1 MGKEKKLINLQATET
16 VVDDRKIID
25 ANQLNVD
32 CITSNNNKF
41 SLDSEGN
48 MNVKSI
54 TSEKPIG
61 GITFND
67 IYPVGSIYLS
77 VNGTNPT
84 NYFGGTWNLF
94 GEGRTLVCVSSNE
107 GEFNTVEKTGGE
119 KYHTLSQ
126 NEMPNHSHGMDAH
139 RHLTYK
145 TYKIKYTKG
154 TLNAAF
160 TGDSVDGLSG
170 STNYSDYASSNISA
184 TGGGQAHNNMM
195 PYITCYIWKRV
206 A

>member
-1 MGKEKKLINLQATET
+1 MGKEKSLINLQATET

-48 MNVKSI
+48 MSVKSI

-61 GITFND
+61 TITFND

-84 NYFGGTWNLF
+84 NYFWGTWTLF

-119 KYHTLSQ
+119 KYHTLSED
-126 NEMPNHSHGMDAH
+126 EMPNHQHGNI
-139 RHLTYK
+139 RLTKQYFITAWNDYK
-145 TYKIKYTKG
+145 G
-154 TLNAAF
+154 NAKAF
-160 TGDSVDGLSG
+160 NIDGDYH
-170 STNYSDYASSNISA
+170 TNVSNY
-184 TGGGQAHNNMM
+184 GGGVSNSFDTDFRGGDKPHNNMM

>member
-1 MGKEKKLINLQATET
+1 MVKEKSLINLQATET

-25 ANQLNVD
+25 ANQLNID

-48 MNVKSI
+48 MSVKSI

-67 IYPVGSIYLS
+67 VYPVGSIYLS

-84 NYFGGTWNLF
+84 NYFGGTWTLF

-126 NEMPNHSHGMDAH
+126 EEMPNHSHGMDAH

>member
-1 MGKEKKLINLQATET
+1 MGKEKNLINLKATET

-48 MNVKSI
+48 MSVKSI

-61 GITFND
+61 GIAFND

-126 NEMPNHSHGMDAH
+126 DEMPNHQHGNIRLANEYFITAWND
-139 RHLTYK
+139 YK
-145 TYKIKYTKG
+145 G
-154 TLNAAF
+154 NAKAF
-160 TGDSVDGLSG
+160 NIDGDYH
-170 STNYSDYASSNISA
+170 TNVSNYGGGVSNSFD
-184 TGGGQAHNNMM
+184 TDFRGGGQAHNNMM